1 MKKVIMPLISAVC
14 LGVVLFLL
22 VINMYSWYVTNK
34 KVSANNISGES
45 DIYNGFDIVFNDNMS
60 ANVLPGEITEVEID
74 ISAIDANATRLTF
87 SCKDSWKDL
96 DFTKAT
102 SYDSNEIYYSLS
114 NTQYTLASGVDNT
127 NYSDYY
133 VANHIINKIYN
144 DSTDKTQYVEQMLSL
159 DKLYKIDEYYN
170 VTNNAKGDFKY
181 LNDKEKKEVFLNL
194 YKNGTY
200 SISSKIKMYLTE
212 TQIDKTDYAEYIDE
226 IEAGTSTK
234 FKSITQTQGTF
245 NLSLKDGS
253 QNEYNK
259 KIYCY
264 LYFDK
269 TDEVF
274 KYSGSNTDLVNSC
287 FYGQNPYFYQVFNI
301 NIYSLPV
308 QSS

>member
-1 MKKVIMPLISAVC
+1 MKKVIMPLISSIC
-14 LGVVLFLL
+14 LGIVLLL
-22 VINMYSWYVTNK
+22 LIIKMYSWYVTNDK
-34 KVSANNISGES
+34 ANVSGASGTS
-45 DIYNGFDIVFNDNMS
+45 DTFSGFDIVFNNNMS

-74 ISAIDANATRLTF
+74 INSIDANATKLRF
-87 SCKDSWKDL
+87 SCEDGWKDL

-102 SYDSNEIYYSLS
+102 SYDSNEVYYSLS
-114 NTQYTLASGVDNT
+114 NNQYTLASGVDNT
-127 NYSDYY
+127 NYSEYY
-133 VANHIINKIYN
+133 VANNIINKIYN
-144 DSTDKTQYVEQMLSL
+144 DSTDKTKYVEQMLSL

-226 IEAGTSTK
+226 IEEGTSTK

-259 KIYCY
+259 KVYCY

-269 TDEVF
+269 TNEIF
-274 KYSGSNTDLVNSC
+274 KYTGSNTNLSNSC
-287 FYGQNPYFYQVFNI
+287 FFGQNPYYYQVFNI
-301 NIYSLPV
+301 NIYSSPN
-308 QSS
+308 